1 MKPID
6 EMNEDELWEEFS
18 NSLIRD
24 SAAPMTMNYDDS
36 ESIRKNGIRECV
48 NRWRYRFQKNHC
60 NDAISRAYAIELL
73 EDRFFE
79 LQKIKKLPG
88 NEKQED
94 VQLGINWCI
103 NTIREMDGVVA
114 TTPVAVVNID
124 KSDMQ
129 DMVDKKFNE
138 FIESYNPEIR
148 RKWKWIAKESI
159 TGLEKFYECSNCGN
173 HCLYEYVEIGF
184 QNAKTK
190 YCSNCGAD
198 MRGESNEID

>member
-18 NSLIRD
+18 NQLILD

-73 EDRFFE
+73 EDRFLE
-79 LQKIKKLPG
+79 LQKIKKIPG

-124 KSDMQ
+124 KSDMKEL
-129 DMVDKKFNE
+129 VDKKFNE
-138 FIESYNPEIR
+138 FVESYDFENK
-148 RKWKWIAKESI
+148 RKGKWIRERDDYGGA
-159 TGLEKFYECSNCGN
+159 TGWHCSNC
-173 HCLYEYVEIGF
+173 YD
-184 QNAKTK
+184 KTK
-190 YCSNCGAD
+190 FVTTYAWSYCPACGAE
-198 MRGESNEID
+198 MEFGE

>member
-18 NSLIRD
+18 NQLILD
-24 SAAPMTMNYDDS
+24 SAAPMSMNYEDS
-36 ESIRKNGIRECV
+36 ESIRKNGIRQCV
-48 NRWRYRFQKNHC
+48 NRWRYRFQNNHC

-73 EDRFFE
+73 EGRFLE
-79 LQKIKKLPG
+79 LQKIKKIPG

-114 TTPVAVVNID
+114 TTPVAVVKIN

-138 FIESYNPEIR
+138 FIESYDPKI
-148 RKWKWIAKESI
+148 KLKGKWIKECDDY
-159 TGLEKFYECSNCGN
+159 GLETGWHCSNC
-173 HCLYEYVEIGF
+173 YDKTGF
-184 QNAKTK
+184 VTTCAWS
-190 YCSNCGAD
+190 YCPACGAEMD
-198 MRGESNEID
+198 FEK

>member
-48 NRWRYRFQKNHC
+48 NRWRYRLQKNHC
-60 NDAISRAYAIELL
+60 HDAISRAYAIKLL
-73 EDRFFE
+73 EDRFLE
-79 LQKIKKLPG
+79 LQKIKKIPG

-114 TTPVAVVNID
+114 TTPVAVVKID
-124 KSDMQ
+124 KSDIK
-129 DMVDKKFNE
+129 DLVDKKFNE
-138 FIESYNPEIR
+138 FIESIDAVQVVRCKNCKHWEPTDEIVGICKEQMIMHEYDGGVFHLYPEHEDNYFC
-148 RKWKWIAKESI
+148 AYGE
-159 TGLEKFYECSNCGN
+159 EKDE
-173 HCLYEYVEIGF
+173 
-184 QNAKTK
+184 
-190 YCSNCGAD
+190 
-198 MRGESNEID
+198 

>member
-1 MKPID
+1 MKPIE

-60 NDAISRAYAIELL
+60 HDAISRSYAIELL
-73 EDRFFE
+73 EDRFLE
-79 LQKIKKLPG
+79 LQKIKKIPG

-124 KSDMQ
+124 KSDMKELI
-129 DMVDKKFNE
+129 DKKFNE
-138 FIESYNPEIR
+138 FVESYNPEIK
-148 RKWKWIAKESI
+148 RKGKWIKEYDDYGGE
-159 TGLEKFYECSNCGN
+159 TGWHCSNC
-173 HCLYEYVEIGF
+173 YDKTGF
-184 QNAKTK
+184 VTTCAWS
-190 YCSNCGAD
+190 YCPACGAE
-198 MRGESNEID
+198 MEFES